1 MALFSF
7 IIFIM
12 RLERHS
18 LLEPNFLE
26 ATLAWNDARWGSS
39 ITPCSSLIYY

>member
-26 ATLAWNDARWGSS
+26 ARAWNDARWGSS